1 MTEEKVAPH
10 DPSKPAKLLEFMSTG
25 WADRDAT
32 LPSEGSGAPFRKAR
46 REALTAAF
54 PGEVL
59 VVPSGGLKVRANDT
73 DFRFRPGSDFS
84 WLVGS
89 HEPSS
94 VLVIDAAGDAVL
106 YQAPA
111 WDRTTPAFFTDR
123 NGELWVGP
131 RPSLEAVTA
140 ELGIQARPL
149 EEIEKLQ
156 GTKARVLRGYDDT
169 VAALFETDEEADTEL
184 AVWLS
189 EARLVKDSW
198 EIEQLQDAVDATVRG
213 FEDVVRALPQ
223 AIETSERW
231 VEGVFGL
238 RARVDGNDV
247 GYGSICAAGSHA
259 CILHWTDNDGALRD
273 GELILLDM
281 GVENRELYTA
291 DVTRTLPI
299 NGKWTPQQREI
310 YDLVYRSQEA
320 ALAEC
325 KPGAHF
331 TAPHLAAMKVI
342 AEGLEKLGIIESA
355 EEVLDKDDKRYAR
368 WTLHGVSHGLGLD
381 VHDCAQAR
389 TEHYREGT
397 LQPGHV
403 ITVEPG
409 LYFQPD
415 DLLVPEEL
423 RGIGVRIEDD
433 VLITEDGHRNLSA
446 ALPRDPAAIEAWM
459 SGLSGS

>member
-1 MTEEKVAPH
+1 MSDEKAASH
-10 DPSKPAKLLEFMSTG
+10 DPARPAKLLEFMSTG

-32 LPSEGSGAPFRKAR
+32 LPERSPGAAFRSAR
-46 REALTAAF
+46 RAKLVERF
-54 PGEVL
+54 PGEVI
-59 VVPSGGLKVRANDT
+59 VVPSGGMKVRANDT

-89 HEPSS
+89 TEPSA
-94 VLVIDAAGDAVL
+94 VLVIDASGDATL

-111 WDRTTPAFFTDR
+111 WDRTTPEFFTDR

-140 ELGIQARPL
+140 QLDITARPL

-156 GTKARVLRGYDDT
+156 GTAARVFRGLDSTIAD
-169 VAALFETDEEADTEL
+169 LFETTEDADTEL
-184 AVWLS
+184 ATWLS
-189 EARLVKDSW
+189 EARLVKDAW
-198 EIEQLQDAVDATVRG
+198 EVEQLQDAVDATIRG

-223 AIETSERW
+223 AMATSERW
-231 VEGVFGL
+231 AEGIFSL

-247 GYGSICAAGSHA
+247 GYGSICAAGAHA
-259 CILHWTDNDGALRD
+259 CTLHWTDNDGPVRA

-291 DVTRTLPI
+291 DVTRTLPVS
-299 NGKWTPQQREI
+299 GTWTPQQREI

-325 KPGAHF
+325 KPGAPF

-342 AEGLEKLGIIESA
+342 AEGLQKLGIIESA
-355 EEVLDKDDKRYAR
+355 EEVLGKDDKRYAR
-368 WTLHGVSHGLGLD
+368 WTLHGVSHMLGLD

-389 TEHYREGT
+389 NETYREGT
-397 LQPGHV
+397 LQPGYV
-403 ITVEPG
+403 LTVEPG

-423 RGIGVRIEDD
+423 RGIGIRIEDD

-446 ALPRDPAAIEAWM
+446 ALPRDPDEIESWM
-459 SGLSGS
+459 SGLSQA